1 MNRRLRRTQN
11 YPLRS
16 DFDAALC
23 TLSSARHD
31 LPLLP
36 ILYCSLFL
44 SLSLLLSLSLVV
56 IAITALLWH

>member
-1 MNRRLRRTQN
+1 MNRRLRTAQN
-11 YPLRS
+11 KPLRS

-23 TLSSARHD
+23 TLSSARLD

-36 ILYCSLFL
+36 IFYCSLFL
-44 SLSLLLSLSLVV
+44 SLSLLHSLELVV